1 MRDARETETERS
13 DDLAAWREAYG
24 AEVSETGGACPAE
37 ERLAALAVGE
47 MTGDERTELADHV
60 VGCPRCAAAYR
71 TLAELH
77 EAAAELSPG
86 SVRRPTRRRAW
97 LVGAAAAA
105 AIVAALALALLDL
118 PLGPAGDRVVRG
130 TDSLVLETDPA
141 DGARLAA
148 PPERLRWSPAE
159 EPGPAATYRVVLYDA
174 ESVPLWKSESTKE
187 AAVEIPPAVR
197 ERLTPGAYYWRIQT
211 DHGFDRTATPL
222 LRFEIGG

>member
-1 MRDARETETERS
+1 MRDAREAEAKRS
-13 DDLAAWREAYG
+13 DDLAVWREAYG
-24 AEVSETGGACPAE
+24 AEVSAAGGACPAE
-37 ERLAALAVGE
+37 ERLAALVVGE
-47 MTGDERTELADHV
+47 MTGAERTELADHV

-77 EAAAELSPG
+77 ETVADLSPG
-86 SVRRPTRRRAW
+86 GVRRPTRKRAW
-97 LVGAAAAA
+97 LLAGAAAAA
-105 AIVAALALALLDL
+105 VVAALALALLDL

-130 TDSLVLETDPA
+130 PDSLELETDPA

-159 EPGPAATYRVVLYDA
+159 EPDPVATYRVVLYDA
-174 ESVPLWKSESTKE
+174 ESVPLWKSEPTKE

-197 ERLTPGAYYWRIQT
+197 ERLTPGAYYWRIRT